1 MQTTF
6 GGKADVAGLKATD
19 EILSINNEDASMMT
33 HDQAKNAVKNAG
45 TMLIIEVDR
54 FEYILRV

>member
-1 MQTTF
+1 M
-6 GGKADVAGLKATD
+6 AGLKASD

-45 TMLIIEVDR
+45 TMLIIEVER
-54 FEYILRV
+54 FE